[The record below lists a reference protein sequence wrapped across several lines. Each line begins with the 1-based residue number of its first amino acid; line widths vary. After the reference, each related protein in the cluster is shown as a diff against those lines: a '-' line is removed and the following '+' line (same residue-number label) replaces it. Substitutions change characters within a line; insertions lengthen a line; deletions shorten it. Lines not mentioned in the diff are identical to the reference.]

1 MRASAFQG
9 AGNNFSQPPPTR
21 LPYSDNDLQ
30 KLGYHP
36 SPQTSS
42 HNQHLSNSPNFLQP
56 QFCSQPE
63 VFRDVGKNVL
73 LEVKKEGEPKVVP
86 KKRSRGPAKAKGG
99 EKGVKKSK
107 KIEEKKACSE
117 EGDKD
122 DDEESSHWKD
132 EEVETLIA
140 MRGELAEEFSKAA
153 KKQGMSYFHM
163 YNF

>member
-1 MRASAFQG
+1 M
-9 AGNNFSQPPPTR
+9 
-21 LPYSDNDLQ
+21 
-30 KLGYHP
+30 
-36 SPQTSS
+36 
-42 HNQHLSNSPNFLQP
+42 QP

-86 KKRSRGPAKAKGG
+86 KKRGRGLAKAKGG

-140 MRGELAEEFSKAA
+140 VCGELAEEFSKAV

>member
-1 MRASAFQG
+1 M
-9 AGNNFSQPPPTR
+9 
-21 LPYSDNDLQ
+21 
-30 KLGYHP
+30 
-36 SPQTSS
+36 
-42 HNQHLSNSPNFLQP
+42 QP
-56 QFCSQPE
+56 QFCSQHE

-86 KKRSRGPAKAKGG
+86 KKRGRGPTKAIGR
-99 EKGVKKSK
+99 EKGVKKNK

-132 EEVETLIA
+132 EEVETLIVVC
-140 MRGELAEEFSKAA
+140 GELANFFSKAA